1 MDRRKF
7 IYSTSVFSLGVVL
20 NANSSFTK
28 NKTIDSM
35 KFYMP
40 EESTK
45 HKQTWMSFVANDY
58 IWEERQIPY
67 VKRDLALIAK
77 TIAKYEPVSIL
88 VSKYDKDEA
97 IKLLD
102 GLDSHNFTITLV
114 EKEIDD
120 LWLRD
125 TGPTFVY
132 GEDKKKYGIDFNFN
146 GWGEDQEHRLD
157 SKVASFISNRTKTSV
172 INTDLVLEGGCFE
185 IDGEGIAILTESC
198 VLNDNRNP
206 NLSKKEVEEELKYI
220 LGLKK
225 IIWLKGIKGKD
236 ITDGHTDFYVRFIKA
251 GEIVVSYDPDETSYD
266 NKITKDNIKTLE
278 KARDL
283 NGEKFKLSILEGPMQ
298 INEEFGY
305 KDFAAG
311 YIGYYVCND
320 AVIMQGFGDKYA
332 DDKAKKI
339 IEKAFPNRV
348 IEQIRIDAIASGG
361 GSIHCATQQ
370 EPIDL

>member
-1 MDRRKF
+1 MNRRNF
-7 IYSTSVFSLGVVL
+7 IYTTSIFSLGIAL
-20 NANSSFTK
+20 NANSSLKK
-28 NKTIDSM
+28 NKDVGSM
-35 KFYMP
+35 KFSMP

-45 HKQTWMSFVANDY
+45 HKQTWMSFVAKDY
-58 IWEERQIPY
+58 IWEKRQIPS
-67 VKRDLALIAK
+67 VKRNLALIAK

-88 VSKYDKDEA
+88 VSKYEKEEA
-97 IKLLD
+97 IELLD
-102 GLDSHNFTITLV
+102 GLDTHTFPIILV

-132 GEDKKKYGIDFNFN
+132 GEDNKKYGIDFNFN
-146 GWGEDQEHRLD
+146 GWGEDQEHELD
-157 SKVASFISNRTKTSV
+157 SKVASFICNKTKTAI

-206 NLSKKEVEEELKYI
+206 NMSKKEIEEELKYL

-236 ITDGHTDFYVRFIKA
+236 ITDGHTDFYVRFVKA

-266 NKITKDNIKTLE
+266 HQITKDNIKTL
-278 KARDL
+278 KNARDL
-283 NGEKFKLSILEGPMQ
+283 NGKKFKITILEGPMQ
-298 INEEFGY
+298 INEKFGY

-311 YIGYYVCND
+311 YIGYYVCNG
-320 AVIMQGFGDKYA
+320 AVIMQSFGDKYA
-332 DDKAKKI
+332 DKKAKKLL
-339 IEKAFPNRV
+339 EKTFPNRI